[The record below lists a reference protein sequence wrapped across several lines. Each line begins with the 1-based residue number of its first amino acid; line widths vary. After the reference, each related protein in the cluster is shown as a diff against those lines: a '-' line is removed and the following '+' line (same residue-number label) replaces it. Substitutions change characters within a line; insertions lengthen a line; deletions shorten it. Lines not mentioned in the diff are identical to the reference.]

1 MIKGKLFTMSEIKK
15 KKVIFVYN
23 AGSGVVNVVKDF
35 WKKILRPSS
44 YECNLCMQTFS
55 TFGMKKSWKNFIQ
68 NLDVETEFLHR
79 DEFEENYEVK
89 DAKYPSAYV
98 QDNGNLTLF
107 ITQDEMNTVKSLEEM
122 ESLVSKRVS
131 LLT

>member
-1 MIKGKLFTMSEIKK
+1 MIILSDIRN

-23 AGSGVVNVVKDF
+23 ANSGVVSVVKDF

-44 YECNLCMQTFS
+44 YECNLCIQTFS

-68 NLDVETEFLHR
+68 NLDIETEFLHK
-79 DEFEENYEVK
+79 DEFEEKYEIN
-89 DAKYPSAYV
+89 DAKYPSAYI
-98 QDNGNLTLF
+98 QDNGNFNLF

-122 ESLVSKRVS
+122 EDLVSKKIN

>member
-1 MIKGKLFTMSEIKK
+1 MIKEKLKIMIDVKK

-23 AGSGVVNVVKDF
+23 ADSGVVNVVKDF

-55 TFGMKKSWKNFIQ
+55 TFGMKKSWKNFVQ
-68 NLDVETEFLHR
+68 NLDIETEFLHR
-79 DEFEENYEVK
+79 DEFEK
-89 DAKYPSAYV
+89 DFEINNANYPSAYI

-107 ITQDEMNTVKSLEEM
+107 ITQDEMNTVKSLDEM
-122 ESLVSKRVS
+122 ESLVSKKVS

>member
-1 MIKGKLFTMSEIKK
+1 MSDIRN

-23 AGSGVVNVVKDF
+23 ANSGVVSVVKDF

-44 YECNLCMQTFS
+44 YECNLCIQTFS

-68 NLDVETEFLHR
+68 NLDIETEFLHK
-79 DEFEENYEVK
+79 DEFEEKYEIN
-89 DAKYPSAYV
+89 DAKYPSAYI
-98 QDNGNLTLF
+98 QDNGNFNLF

-122 ESLVSKRVS
+122 EDLVSKKIN